1 MVSERQ
7 LIDYIKRAA
16 GEPPAQVRG
25 IGDDCAVFG
34 VREGCQQL
42 VSVDTLVE
50 GVHFDLTWHGPRELG
65 HKAAAVNISDIAAM
79 GGKPC
84 FALLSMALPAYLDF
98 AWLTAFTE
106 GFTAELREYEIVLVG
121 GDTVVSPTGL
131 SLSITI
137 IGEAEAERIVY
148 RSGAV
153 VDDVIMVSG
162 PLGDAAL
169 GLNLCRQGRDDLLA
183 AWPRLTAAHL
193 TPRPE
198 VALGC
203 HLAASG
209 RVTAMLDMSDG
220 LATDLAHICAASG
233 LGAQISSELI
243 PVSDSA
249 RQAALALEID
259 VLDMALRGGEDYKL
273 LFTCPPAAE
282 KELEREV
289 MASLKRQ
296 LFRIGKMVPG
306 RGVVLCGVEGALDV
320 SFQGYEHL
328 TT

>member
-1 MVSERQ
+1 MVSERRF
-7 LIDYIKRAA
+7 IDYIKRAA
-16 GEPPAQVRG
+16 GKTPARVQG

-34 VREGCQQL
+34 VREGCKQL

-50 GVHFDLTWHGPRELG
+50 GVHFDLTWHGPRQLG

-84 FALLSMALPAYLDF
+84 FVLLSMALPARLDF

-106 GFTAELREYEIVLVG
+106 GFTAELREYEIVLIG
-121 GDTVVSPTGL
+121 GDTVASPAGL
-131 SLSITI
+131 SLSISI
-137 IGEAEAERIVY
+137 IGEAEEDRILY
-148 RSGAV
+148 RSGAG

-169 GLNLCRQGRDDLLA
+169 GLNLCRQGRKDLLA
-183 AWPRLTAAHL
+183 SWPQLAAAHL

-198 VALGC
+198 VALGR
-203 HLAASG
+203 HLAG
-209 RVTAMLDMSDG
+209 GGKVTAMLDMSDG
-220 LATDLAHICAASG
+220 LSTDLAHMCAASG
-233 LGAQISSELI
+233 LGARIDVDLI
-243 PVSDSA
+243 PVSVAA

-259 VLDMALRGGEDYKL
+259 VMDLALSGGEDYKL
-273 LFTCPPAAE
+273 LFTCPAAAE
-282 KELEREV
+282 EDLRQEV
-289 MASLKRQ
+289 RTVFKRQ
-296 LFRIGKMVPG
+296 IFRIGKMVSG
-306 RGVVLCGVEGALDV
+306 RGVLLCGREGERDV